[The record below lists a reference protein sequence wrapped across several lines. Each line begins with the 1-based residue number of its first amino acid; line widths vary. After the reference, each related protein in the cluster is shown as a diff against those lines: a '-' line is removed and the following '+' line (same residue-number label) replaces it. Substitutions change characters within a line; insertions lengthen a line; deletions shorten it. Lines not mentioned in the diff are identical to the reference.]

1 MTILPC
7 NGATHQARERTIEA
21 PAAEAPKRVRNVPW
35 LDQGFTGATRIMAGM
50 EMFRSLA
57 MAAASSATPPP
68 WELPIST
75 AERICIACMKA
86 RGYPASEVASPASAG
101 WRLENPVPGRSGPKR
116 RPRLASDSR
125 LKRQENEYPIRP

>member
-7 NGATHQARERTIEA
+7 NGATHQAKERTIEA
-21 PAAEAPKRVRNVPW
+21 PVAEAPKRVRNVPW
-35 LDQGFTGATRIMAGM
+35 LDHGFTGATRIMAGI

-57 MAAASSATPPP
+57 MAAASNATPPP

-86 RGYPASEVASPASAG
+86 RVYSAREVTSPASAG
-101 WRLENPVPGRSGPKR
+101 LRLENPAPGRSGAKTR
-116 RPRLASDSR
+116 ACLASTSR